1 MMFDLN
7 CAILMRALLRLSLH
21 AKIFTIGNIKPS
33 LRNLVNHLMIIL
45 LSLSL
50 LLVIC
55 DLVVF
60 LLTLTMIVLNNYFM
74 LSMIMCGV

>member
-1 MMFDLN
+1 
-7 CAILMRALLRLSLH
+7 
-21 AKIFTIGNIKPS
+21 
-33 LRNLVNHLMIIL
+33 MIIL